1 MDEEKEVGIRDWKI
15 ILANWA
21 VQQSF
26 SVIVAMCLLY
36 GIWHIAMVIAPQHFR
51 EITEGNT
58 QAITR
63 SISDMNAAFERRT
76 ELVIAAHDRDR
87 IAWET
92 AAGSAA
98 KDREL
103 MIELIREQLK
113 LTKQVENKMP

>member
-26 SVIVAMCLLY
+26 SVIVALFLLY
-36 GIWHIAMVIAPQHFR
+36 GIWHIATDIAPQHIKT
-51 EITEGNT
+51 ITDANT

-76 ELVIAAHDRDR
+76 ELVVATHEKDR
-87 IAWET
+87 ISWET